1 MWKLFILPHPF
12 TIFELQKYYQNRLK
26 FNVIYSKNNLSKIKD
41 GKYIINFDNYES
53 IRTHRIALF
62 VNAENLTYFDSFGVD
77 HIPKEIT
84 KSIGNKNIITN
95 IYRIKASDLTM
106 FGYFCIGFYWFHVKK

>member
-12 TIFELQKYYQNRLK
+12 TNFELQKYYQNRLK

-41 GKYIINFDNYES
+41 GKYIINFDNYGP

-95 IYRIKASDLTM
+95 IYSIKASDLTM